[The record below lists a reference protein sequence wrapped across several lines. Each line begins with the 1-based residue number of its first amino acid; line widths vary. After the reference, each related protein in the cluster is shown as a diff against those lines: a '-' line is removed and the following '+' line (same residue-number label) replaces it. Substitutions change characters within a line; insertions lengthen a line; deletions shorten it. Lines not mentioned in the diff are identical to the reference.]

1 MKLET
6 ITIKSGSPSPVR
18 ESRPVEKKEPEK
30 KAVQAEQTALP
41 AQKVGKAK
49 TSEEAQKVAQKLQ
62 HMVDEAN
69 IRFVVKDPTGTGSD
83 NVVIEVRDENN
94 KVIARIPED
103 VINNIHSEVVQ
114 TGKQD
119 MPKGLLL
126 NQFVK

>member
-1 MKLET
+1 MKLDT

-30 KAVQAEQTALP
+30 KANKEEPTSLP

-49 TSEEAQKVAQKLQ
+49 TSEQAQKVAQKLQ

-94 KVIARIPED
+94 KVIARIPEE
-103 VINNIHSEVVQ
+103 VINNIHSETDQ
-114 TGKQD
+114 TGKQE